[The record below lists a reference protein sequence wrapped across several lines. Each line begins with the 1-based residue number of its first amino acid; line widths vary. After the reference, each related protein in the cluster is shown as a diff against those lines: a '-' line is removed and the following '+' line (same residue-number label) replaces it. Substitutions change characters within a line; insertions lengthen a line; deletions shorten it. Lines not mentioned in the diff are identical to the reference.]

1 METKYSAKRHAG
13 QPCRL
18 LLRVPITYCYS
29 YNIRLGK
36 IENAGWFRANLPD
49 LGSAI
54 RVFDPSLPIH
64 SSHEASIIGPNNEAS
79 SLVGRTA
86 CHAPPRLTYRTERPI
101 PGAGQ
106 EIWKSLEFSA
116 TGFVGRQRVANVAQ
130 ANSQGSAGEG
140 HGSSAV
146 GTSTCLRSASVE
158 RASRSAWIAIALS
171 FVAVL
176 LDGLDTSSIGVA
188 APAIAAHF
196 MVSPAALTPAF
207 VLTSVGAVLGYLA
220 SGPLVSRWQA
230 RTVLIASVTA
240 FGVLSLATPLAG
252 SVGQLAV
259 LRLITAIG
267 LGAALPSAIAIATSQ
282 CPPRLKETAA
292 VIVGTGLAAGGIL
305 GGVLGAVLTAR
316 LGWQSI
322 FIIGGALPLALSLV
336 LLLWLPRPIAARD
349 LGSTNQSGVH
359 RGGLKLIG
367 DLLATGLATRTISL
381 WIFSFLIFADGY
393 ALVFWLPT
401 LLVKLGFSPEFAQ
414 LGVSFFSAGGL
425 VANVL
430 VMLLVSRLPIAR
442 ILLSAVALAVISA
455 AGFAAHDMVPLGI
468 WLLIA
473 GTGAGLISCSVGQSA
488 LAVAIYPEALRTH
501 GVGFSA
507 AAGRIGSIVG
517 PAVAGLLVSIGV
529 APKAI
534 VLAASLPALL
544 AIFALLPH
552 LRTTARS

>member
-1 METKYSAKRHAG
+1 MT
-13 QPCRL
+13 
-18 LLRVPITYCYS
+18 
-29 YNIRLGK
+29 
-36 IENAGWFRANLPD
+36 
-49 LGSAI
+49 
-54 RVFDPSLPIH
+54 
-64 SSHEASIIGPNNEAS
+64 
-79 SLVGRTA
+79 
-86 CHAPPRLTYRTERPI
+86 
-101 PGAGQ
+101 
-106 EIWKSLEFSA
+106 
-116 TGFVGRQRVANVAQ
+116 NVAQ
-130 ANSQGSAGEG
+130 ENSQGSVREG
-140 HGSSAV
+140 CGSGAV
-146 GTSTCLRSASVE
+146 DTSTHLGSTSFE
-158 RASRSAWIAIALS
+158 RASRSAWLAIALS

-230 RTVLIASVTA
+230 RPILITSVAA

-252 SVGQLAV
+252 SVWQLAV

-305 GGVLGAVLTAR
+305 GGVLGAVLTAH

-322 FIIGGALPLALSLV
+322 FVIGGALPLALSIV
-336 LLLWLPRPIAARD
+336 LLLWLPRPTAARD
-349 LGSTNQSGVH
+349 LVSTNQRGAH

-367 DLLATGLATRTISL
+367 DLLAAGLATRTISL
-381 WIFSFLIFADGY
+381 WIFSFLIFVDGY

-401 LLVKLGFSPEFAQ
+401 LLIKFGFSPEYAQ
-414 LGVSFFSAGGL
+414 LGISFFSAGGL
-425 VANVL
+425 VANVV

-442 ILLSAVALAVISA
+442 VLLLAVVLGVISA
-455 AGFAAHDMVPLGI
+455 AGLAAHDMIPVGV

-488 LAVAIYPEALRTH
+488 LAVAICPEALRTH

-517 PAVAGLLVSIGV
+517 PAVAGLLVSMGV

-534 VLAASLPALL
+534 VLAATIPALL
-544 AIFALLPH
+544 AIFALVPH
-552 LRTTARS
+552 LRRAART